1 MKSTVET
8 VEPTRAKLTVEVDY
22 DELKP
27 HMDAAYKDIAGQ
39 VEIPGFRKGKVPP
52 RIIDQRFGRGAVIE
66 QVVNESLPGYYGDA
80 LQENELRPM
89 AQPQIDVVEV
99 PATEGEPGGVLKF
112 TAEVDV
118 VPAFELPS
126 LEDITVEVEAT
137 EVSDEAVQEELDQ
150 LRGRFATLKTLER
163 PAEDGDYLSLDLSVD
178 VNGKNIDSLSDVS
191 YELGSGTMLDGMD
204 EALRG
209 KSAGDEVVFVAPIK
223 GGEYAGEDGDVTA
236 KVLSVKERELPEVD
250 EDFVQMVSEFDTI
263 EELTEDLKKQVATRT
278 KSDQALAARNA
289 LLEKLIAETE
299 ILLPEA
305 PVAAEVDER
314 VDESTTD
321 EERKELREKIEGEI
335 RQQIFLDTLAA
346 KQEVKIA
353 QQELIDFML
362 HTSQTFGIDPNQLFS
377 DQNQIQGMMGELA
390 RTKALV
396 SVLRNTKVVDTNGE
410 EVDISE
416 FTRDP
421 AEDVEVVTDPE
432 GE

>member
-137 EVSDEAVQEELDQ
+137 EVSDEAIQEELDQ

>member
-137 EVSDEAVQEELDQ
+137 EVSDEAIQEELDQ

-314 VDESTTD
+314 VDENTTD